1 MQLPFIVAGTVI
13 TGCLNSIFTKY
24 QDNQCVAFCDD
35 PVNRKLFE
43 QPVLQTLVMFV
54 GESGCW
60 LFVLASFLSARYTT
74 KYQRVSETT
83 PLVSTVESSIKTEL
97 RAGQSFVLAV
107 PAICD
112 ICGTTLLNL
121 GLLYTPVSVYQ
132 MTRGT
137 LILFVAL
144 FSVLFLNRK
153 ISRIEWTALFV
164 VVFGVFLVGLASG
177 GNGDASDGPS
187 ASSIAIGMSMIFIG
201 EIFSASQFV
210 VEEYIMS
217 RWTMVPVKLV
227 GWEGTYGFG
236 VTLLGML
243 LMDLA
248 AGNKGRGGPF
258 DVSTAFYQLIN
269 FPTVWMSS
277 VAIMF
282 SIGSF
287 NFFGLSLTDRL
298 SATARSTIDTSRTL
312 LVWIVSLALGWE
324 SFKSMQLLGFVLLV
338 FGTLVFNGVIQI
350 ADWKYVP
357 QWIKT
362 DSQTRENLLINVVDE
377 QIERM

>member
-1 MQLPFIVAGTVI
+1 MAGTVV

-35 PVNRKLFE
+35 PENRVLFE

-60 LFVLASFLSARYTT
+60 IVVLISFLSSKYTT
-74 KYQRVSETT
+74 KYQRVNETT
-83 PLVSTVESSIKTEL
+83 PLVSTVESSVKTEL

-132 MTRGT
+132 MARGT

-144 FSVLFLNRK
+144 FSVIFLKRK
-153 ISRIEWTALFV
+153 ISRIEWSALFV

-177 GNGDASDGPS
+177 GSGSGKDNEPAATSV
-187 ASSIAIGMSMIFIG
+187 IIGMSMIFVG
-201 EIFSASQFV
+201 EVFSATQFV
-210 VEEYIMS
+210 VEEYIMT

-227 GWEGTYGFG
+227 GWEGFYGFV
-236 VTLLGML
+236 VTLLAMFV
-243 LMDLA
+243 MNFA
-248 AGNKGRGGPF
+248 AGSKGRGGPF
-258 DVSTAFYQLIN
+258 DISTAFYQLFT

-277 VAIMF
+277 VAIMI

-312 LVWIVSLALGWE
+312 LVWVVSLALGWE
-324 SFKSMQLLGFVLLV
+324 TFKSLQLLGFIFLV
-338 FGTLVFNGVIQI
+338 FGTLAFNGVLDV
-350 ADWKYVP
+350 AEWRYVP
-357 QWIKT
+357 QWLKA
-362 DSQTRENLLINVVDE
+362 DSQSREDLLINVVDE